1 MAVIVPENRFGR
13 LIGIALYFLIIIG
26 SFLDFSEKYGF
37 WIAHSI
43 MTVAGLILLFVFR
56 LLNLSAFIESLSTPS
71 FPVILNF
78 AVYVLTQLGSLI
90 LIVGYVMFNANL
102 TKKQIRKVIVGMMI
116 VAIVFYVLIFIM
128 ECVLMIGYR
137 MNIDLNLKL
146 SLLSR
151 VLFLTGFVGTAVCL
165 MLPDPK
171 RVREEKTGQF
181 LYSEDDEDEIE
192 VVI

>member
-1 MAVIVPENRFGR
+1 MQLSENSG
-13 LIGIALYFLIIIG
+13 A
-26 SFLDFSEKYGF
+26 S
-37 WIAHSI
+37 
-43 MTVAGLILLFVFR
+43 GL
-56 LLNLSAFIESLSTPS
+56 P
-71 FPVILNF
+71 
-78 AVYVLTQLGSLI
+78 
-90 LIVGYVMFNANL
+90 
-102 TKKQIRKVIVGMMI
+102 MMI

-137 MNIDLNLKL
+137 VNIDLNLKL

-192 VVI
+192 LVI